1 MVRFLVVLPVIFVA
15 GTICLGPAPL
25 SAQDVPPPNRGGFTL
40 SMGIPSEW
48 RWALGFSAGVHRRV
62 GSEVAFYGTG
72 GVYKDIMKVVS
83 LRLCKRG

>member
-40 SMGIPSEW
+40 SMGVPSDW

-62 GSEVAFYGTG
+62 ESEVAFYGTG
-72 GVYKDIMKVVS
+72 GS
-83 LRLCKRG
+83 TRTS